1 MHSVA
6 NKLLCILSGMLFV
19 PLCAF
24 FVTSSWGTGA
34 IGDYSTGADRFSPDQ
49 VLPQKWE
56 SCYTIQQ
63 SSWGYDRTEGATKFL
78 STQKL
83 LMQLVSTVS
92 CNG

>member
-1 MHSVA
+1 MHSQRY
-6 NKLLCILSGMLFV
+6 
-19 PLCAF
+19 AF
-24 FVTSSWGTGA
+24 CSVVCFSVTFSWGSGA
-34 IGDYSTGADRFSPDQ
+34 IGDYSTGGDRFTPGK
-49 VLPQKWE
+49 VLAYKWE

-63 SSWGYDRTEGATKFL
+63 SSWGYDRTEGVTKFL